1 MSPLLLLPS
10 IFLSIRVFSNESVLH
25 IRWPKYWSSQHQSF
39 QWIFRVDF
47 LQDWLVWSPCCPRDS
62 EESPPAPQF
71 ESINSSMLSLLS
83 GPTLISINDNWKNH
97 SFDYTDLCRQSN
109 VSVWVCHSFSSK
121 EQMSFNFMA
130 AVTVHSDFGS
140 QENSLIENKYG
151 LIVKD
156 NFQVSRKKTMKPED
170 SRCWNQSRIG
180 ISNQNPK
187 RLLCSG
193 KLELR
198 R

>member
-1 MSPLLLLPS
+1 
-10 IFLSIRVFSNESVLH
+10 
-25 IRWPKYWSSQHQSF
+25 
-39 QWIFRVDF
+39 
-47 LQDWLVWSPCCPRDS
+47 
-62 EESPPAPQF
+62 
-71 ESINSSMLSLLS
+71 
-83 GPTLISINDNWKNH
+83 
-97 SFDYTDLCRQSN
+97 
-109 VSVWVCHSFSSK
+109 
-121 EQMSFNFMA
+121 MSFNFMA

-187 RLLCSG
+187 RLLCCG

>member
-1 MSPLLLLPS
+1 MNNSSDLALC
-10 IFLSIRVFSNESVLH
+10 IT
-25 IRWPKYWSSQHQSF
+25 WPKYWIFSFSISLSSVYSVLISF
-39 QWIFRVDF
+39 KI
-47 LQDWLVWSPCCPRDS
+47 DWLELLAVQRTLKSFS
-62 EESPPAPQF
+62 PAPQF
-71 ESINSSMLSLLS
+71 GNFSSSAFSLFY
-83 GPTLISINDNWKNH
+83 GPTLTSIHDNWKNH
-97 SFDYTDLCRQSN
+97 SFDYTDLCWQSN

-121 EQMSFNFMA
+121 EQVSFNFMA
-130 AVTVHSDFGS
+130 AVTVHSDFGA

-151 LIVKD
+151 WTVKD
-156 NFQVSRKKTMKPED
+156 NFQVSRKKTMKPEE

-180 ISNQNPK
+180 ISNQKPK